1 MISEDD
7 VFEAIRRGYSDLQI
21 ASPSEI
27 HDYFASV
34 PPEAIGGHI
43 SNVKG
48 IVFEQE
54 VVQALNDHGL
64 EATLFQQTNHPL
76 TDISVF
82 KDGDLLEEFQ
92 LKATDSL
99 EYIRNTLEEN
109 PDIPIIA
116 TSEVARYFENNPMII
131 NSGLD
136 NESLTNAVTDI
147 LTNTGS
153 AISDSTTMVDFV
165 DSADAVTEGVKEFV
179 GESLIEESILPF
191 PISPVGL
198 GIWAVKAFFGWIF

>member
-1 MISEDD
+1 MISEND
-7 VFEAIRRGYSDLQI
+7 VFEAIRRGYSALQL

-27 HDYFASV
+27 HEYFTSV
-34 PPEAIGGHI
+34 SPEAMGGHI

-54 VVQALNDHGL
+54 IVKSLNEHGL
-64 EATLFQQTNHPL
+64 EATLFEQTNHPL
-76 TDISVF
+76 TDISVLQ
-82 KDGDLLEEFQ
+82 DGDLLGEFQ

-116 TSEVARYFENNPMII
+116 TSEVAGYFENNPMII

-136 NESLTNAVTDI
+136 NESLTDAVTDI

-153 AISDSTTMVDFV
+153 AISDSTIVDFV

-198 GIWAVKAFFGWIF
+198 GIWAVKAFCGWFW